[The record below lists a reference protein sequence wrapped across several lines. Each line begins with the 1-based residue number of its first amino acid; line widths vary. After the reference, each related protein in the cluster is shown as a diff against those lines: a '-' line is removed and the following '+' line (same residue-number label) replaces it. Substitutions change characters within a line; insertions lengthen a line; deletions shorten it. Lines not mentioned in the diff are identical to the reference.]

1 MPGRS
6 GPGEFEQLVLLAV
19 MRCGDSAF
27 GPELGP
33 LLERATGRR
42 VSRGALYATLERL
55 ERKGLVR
62 WRLEASTPDRRGSR
76 RRRFEVTRVGVEALR
91 ASRTALLTLWS
102 GLESR
107 LGGGGR

>member
-19 MRCGDSAF
+19 LQCGDSAF
-27 GPELGP
+27 APDLGP
-33 LLERATGRR
+33 RLERATGRR

-62 WRLEASTPDRRGSR
+62 WRLEHATPERAGSR
-76 RRRFEVTRVGVEALR
+76 RRRFEVTAAGVAALR
-91 ASRTALLTLWS
+91 ASRAALLTLWK
-102 GLESR
+102 GLEAT
-107 LGGGGR
+107 LGERR

>member
-19 MRCGDSAF
+19 LQCGEEAF
-27 GPELGP
+27 APELGP

-55 ERKGLVR
+55 ERKRLLS
-62 WRLEASTPDRRGSR
+62 WRLEKATPERAGSR
-76 RRRFEVTRVGVEALR
+76 RRRFEVTPTGVEALS
-91 ASRTALLTLWS
+91 ASRAALLTLWR
-102 GLESR
+102 GLESTLR
-107 LGGGGR
+107 GGR